1 MAIKCGHKMPKLK
14 AIEDKLKKWMQYSFY
29 IRLLVEELIAVFIS
43 SVVNI
48 SSGIMTTWG
57 EIFSYALSIIMI
69 VSKFQVICIDN
80 CDNFANFFGH
90 IYFEK

>member
-1 MAIKCGHKMPKLK
+1 MAAKCGHKMPKLK
-14 AIEDKLKKWMQYSFY
+14 FIEKKFKKWMQYSFY

-57 EIFSYALSIIMI
+57 EIFSYTLSIIMI
-69 VSKFQVICIDN
+69 VSQILKLL
-80 CDNFANFFGH
+80 
-90 IYFEK
+90 YR